1 MGINTFTYRFIIIL
15 SFLHIG
21 ISLRSQSEIKSEF
34 IFHTVSRGETS
45 YGISKKYQVDLNDF
59 FSSNPEASKGLVKGQ
74 ILKIPIKPYINNL
87 PGSNHDSLFKKH
99 VVLEGETLW
108 AIAKIY
114 GVQVPIIKSYNQLL
128 SNVLKKDQLLLIPNI
143 LSDTSDIIRPLI
155 KHVDHPLLNKCDTI
169 IIHNVK
175 KKETL
180 YSISKKYNLSIDKI
194 ISNNLFIDNEGLLKD
209 QNLRI
214 KLRIKDC
221 LDDTLSQINDSV
233 SIIDSIDF
241 NHKILRVSIVLPFFI
256 DKSDL
261 IIQNCPENTDCS
273 IDKMTKNSLEIYNG
287 VKIAMIELKNLGY
300 NLELNLFDTKYDTN
314 FLNKIL
320 NDSIFKLSNL
330 IIGPLYSKNIKITR
344 KFSKINNIPMI
355 SPYNIPSQGLFNYP
369 NLFKIS
375 PSRSTQSKEMAKYI
389 KNNNSNDNILVITD
403 SKDIKSTVYSNIFS
417 DVFNSNL
424 LNIDSIILEDSITK
438 RDSIL
443 FNDSLIPIPLIRGE
457 DWSFILNKLS
467 TNKKNIIVLC
477 SNQIPFLTYSFNQII
492 EFSNSK
498 DHYKSKFIIFGFE
511 DLYRMKTIDIKYK
524 NKFNLHFAS
533 KGILDYKS
541 ENVKIFIEKYQK
553 KFSSQPNSFSYLGYD
568 ILKSIFHK
576 FYPFNNEIND
586 VYSGVQY
593 EINFGQIESN
603 SGSENKFVN
612 LYNITDYKLVKLLK
626 N

>member
-1 MGINTFTYRFIIIL
+1 MGINTLTYRFIIIL

-74 ILKIPIKPYINNL
+74 ILKIPIKPYINNES
-87 PGSNHDSLFKKH
+87 GSNQDSLFKKH

-108 AIAKIY
+108 AIAKTY
-114 GVQVPIIKSYNQLL
+114 GVQVLIIKSYNQLL

-143 LSDTSDIIRPLI
+143 LADTSDIIRPLI

-194 ISNNLFIDNEGLLKD
+194 ISNNLFIDNEGLLKN

-221 LDDTLSQINDSV
+221 LDDTLSQINDSI

-256 DKSDL
+256 DESDL

-553 KFSSQPNSFSYLGYD
+553 NFSSQPNSFSYLGYD

-612 LYNITDYKLVKLLK
+612 FYNITDYKLVKLLK

>member
-1 MGINTFTYRFIIIL
+1 MGINTFTYRYLIIL
-15 SFLHIG
+15 IFLNIG
-21 ISLRSQSEIKSEF
+21 TSLSSQSEIKSKF
-34 IFHTVSRGETS
+34 IFHKVSRGETS

-59 FSSNPEASKGLVKGQ
+59 FTSNPEAARGLVKGQ
-74 ILKIPIKPYINNL
+74 ILKIPIKPYINNES
-87 PGSNHDSLFKKH
+87 GSNQDSLFKKH

-128 SNVLKKDQLLLIPNI
+128 SNVLNEDQLLLIPNI
-143 LSDTSDIIRPLI
+143 LADTSDIIKPLI
-155 KHVDHPLLNKCDTI
+155 KHVDHPLLNKCDTL

-194 ISNNLFIDNEGLLKD
+194 ISNNLFLEDEGLLKD

-221 LDDTLSQINDSV
+221 LEDSLLQTTDTV
-233 SIIDSIDF
+233 SFIDSINF
-241 NHKILRVSIVLPFFI
+241 RPVKLRVSIVLPFFI
-256 DKSDL
+256 DKSDS
-261 IIQNCPENTDCS
+261 IIINCPNNIDCS
-273 IDKMTKNSLEIYNG
+273 IDKMTENSLQIYNG
-287 VKIAMIELKNLGY
+287 VKIAMIELKTLGY

-314 FLNKIL
+314 FLNNIL
-320 NDSIFKLSNL
+320 LDSIFKLSNL

-344 KFSKINNIPMI
+344 KFSKLNNIPMI

-403 SKDIKSTVYSNIFS
+403 SKDNKSKVYGNIFS

-424 LNIDSIILEDSITK
+424 FNIDSVILEDSITK
-438 RDSIL
+438 KDSIF
-443 FNDSLIPIPLIRGE
+443 FNDSLIPISLIRGG

-467 TNKKNIIVLC
+467 SNKKNIIVLC

-553 KFSSQPNSFSYLGYD
+553 NFYSQPTSFSYLGYD
-568 ILKSIFHK
+568 ILKSIFNK
-576 FYPFNNEIND
+576 FYPFNNEINE
-586 VYSGVQY
+586 VYNGVQY
-593 EINFGQIESN
+593 EINFGQIDSN
-603 SGSENKFVN
+603 SGSENKSVN
-612 LYNITDYKLVKLLK
+612 FYNITDYKLVKLLK

>member
-1 MGINTFTYRFIIIL
+1 MGIDNFIYRFIIIL
-15 SFLHIG
+15 NFLHIG

-59 FSSNPEASKGLVKGQ
+59 FSTNPEASNGLVKGQ
-74 ILKIPIKPYINNL
+74 ILKIPIKPYINNEL
-87 PGSNHDSLFKKH
+87 GSNQDSLFKKH

-108 AIAKIY
+108 AIAKTY
-114 GVQVPIIKSYNQLL
+114 GVQVLIIKSYNQLL

-143 LSDTSDIIRPLI
+143 LADTSDIIKPLI
-155 KHVDHPLLNKCDTI
+155 KNVDHPLLNKCDTL

-194 ISNNLFIDNEGLLKD
+194 ISNNLFLEDEGLLKD

-221 LDDTLSQINDSV
+221 LEDSLLQTIDSL
-233 SIIDSIDF
+233 SIIDSINF
-241 NHKILRVSIVLPFFI
+241 QPKKLRVSIVLPFFI
-256 DKSDL
+256 DKSDS
-261 IIQNCPENTDCS
+261 IIINCPNNTDCS
-273 IDKMTKNSLEIYNG
+273 IDKMTENSLQIYNG
-287 VKIAMIELKNLGY
+287 VKIAMIELQTLGY

-314 FLNKIL
+314 ILNDIL

-330 IIGPLYSKNIKITR
+330 IIGPLYSKNIKISR
-344 KFSKINNIPMI
+344 KFSKLNNIPMV

-389 KNNNSNDNILVITD
+389 KDNNSNDNILVMTD
-403 SKDIKSTVYSNIFS
+403 SKDNKSNIYSDIFS
-417 DVFNSNL
+417 NVFNSNSS
-424 LNIDSIILEDSITK
+424 NTDSVILEDSITK
-438 RDSIL
+438 KDSIF
-443 FNDSLIPIPLIRGE
+443 FNDSLTTISLTRGE

-467 TNKKNIIVLC
+467 SNKKNIIVLC
-477 SNQIPFLTYSFNQII
+477 SDQIPFLTYSFNQII

-541 ENVKIFIEKYQK
+541 ENVKIFIERYQR
-553 KFSSQPNSFSYLGYD
+553 KFSSQPTSFSYLGYD

-576 FYPFNNEIND
+576 FYPFNNEKND
-586 VYSGVQY
+586 VYSGLQY
-593 EINFGQIESN
+593 EINFGQIDSN
-603 SGSENKFVN
+603 SGSENKSVN
-612 LYNITDYKLVKLLK
+612 FYNITDYKLVKLLK